1 MVDILIFVYENFF
14 DSGIYPSNS
23 TLQTRLF
30 AAGFNEKEVN
40 LTLDWFDHLD
50 KLSVAA
56 ETNQEL
62 NTTIRCLHAQEQ
74 EKISASIWGFLLF
87 LEQNNIISPSQ
98 REWVL
103 SSIMS
108 LDINEIDL
116 ERVKLITLMI
126 LWRQGQS
133 SETLLLEELLH
144 ENEFLLH

>member
-14 DSGIYPSNS
+14 TSGIYPSNT

-40 LTLDWFDHLD
+40 LALDWFDHLD
-50 KLSVAA
+50 QLS
-56 ETNQEL
+56 NQSGNSQPNE
-62 NTTIRCLHAQEQ
+62 TIRCLHAHEQ
-74 EKISASIWGFLLF
+74 EKISASVWGFLLF
-87 LEQNNIISPSQ
+87 LEQNSIISAIQ

-103 SSIMS
+103 SSLMS
-108 LDINEIDL
+108 LDVNEIDV

-144 ENEFLLH
+144 EHEFLLH

>member
-14 DSGIYPSNS
+14 NSGIYPSNS

-50 KLSVAA
+50 KLSVKSD
-56 ETNQEL
+56 TNQEPSG
-62 NTTIRCLHAQEQ
+62 TIRCLHAQEQ

-87 LEQNNIISPSQ
+87 LEQNNIISPTQ

-144 ENEFLLH
+144 EHEFLLH